1 MKILVTVGTRPEII
15 RLSSIIKALSDS
27 NIFELILVHTG
38 QNYDYELN
46 EVFFDDLGLGK
57 PNYFL
62 NAVMNT
68 PVETVG
74 KCIIEIDRVLD
85 KEKPDAF
92 LVLGDT
98 NSCLTSYAAKR
109 RKIPVFH
116 MEAGNRCFD
125 ENVPEEIN
133 RRIVDSIADI
143 NLTYSHQAKEYLLRE
158 GHCPQTTIVVGSPM
172 FEVVNSVRE
181 KLSSRVL
188 VENGLEKGNYMLL
201 SFHRDE
207 NVSDKSV
214 LTNVVEA
221 ISELCDEF
229 KLKCLFSVHP
239 RTKKQLE
246 KFGISSDKIIFLKPL
261 GYVDYLSL
269 QINSRV
275 VLSDSGTI
283 NEESDILG
291 FRAVNLRRTN
301 ERPEASDFCVTPM
314 SGTDKEYLK
323 RTIQFVLMNK
333 KFSSRMVECYNRD
346 NVSDVVLGTILS
358 MTQFVNYYKWRK

>member
-74 KCIIEIDRVLD
+74 KCLIEIDRILD
-85 KEKPDAF
+85 DEKPDVF

-133 RRIVDSIADI
+133 RKIVDSIADV
-143 NLTYSHQAKEYLLRE
+143 NLTYSNQAKEYLVNE
-158 GHCPQTTIVVGSPM
+158 GHNPQTTFVVGSPM
-172 FEVVNSVRE
+172 YEVVNSVRQSLN
-181 KLSSRVL
+181 KKVLS
-188 VENGLEKGNYMLL
+188 NIGLEKDKYVLL

-207 NVSDKSV
+207 NVSDESV

-229 KLKCLFSVHP
+229 DLQCVFSVHP
-239 RTKKQLE
+239 RTRKQLE
-246 KFGISSDKIIFLKPL
+246 KFGIVNDKIIFLKPL
-261 GYVDYLSL
+261 GYIDYLSL
-269 QINSRV
+269 QVNSRV

-291 FRAVNLRRTN
+291 FKAVNLRRTN
-301 ERPEASDFCVTPM
+301 ERPEAADFCITPM

-323 RTIQFVLMNK
+323 RTIRFVLNNK
-333 KFSSRMVECYNRD
+333 NSSSGKVECYSRES
-346 NVSDVVLGTILS
+346 VSHVVLGTIIS
-358 MTQFVNYYKWRK
+358 MTQFVNHYTWRK

>member
-15 RLSSIIKALSDS
+15 RLSSILKAISDS

-46 EVFFDDLGLGK
+46 QVFFDDLGLSK

-74 KCIIEIDRVLD
+74 KCLIEIDRILD
-85 KEKPDAF
+85 KEKPDVF

-133 RRIVDSIADI
+133 RRIVDSIADV
-143 NLTYSHQAKEYLLRE
+143 NLTYSNQAKEYLVNE
-158 GHCPQTTIVVGSPM
+158 GHNPQTTLVVGSPM
-172 FEVVNSVRE
+172 YEVVNSVRQNLNN
-181 KLSSRVL
+181 KVL
-188 VENGLEKGNYMLL
+188 NKIGLEKDKYMLL

-221 ISELCDEF
+221 ISELTDE
-229 KLKCLFSVHP
+229 LAIKCVFSVHP
-239 RTKKQLE
+239 RTRKQLE
-246 KFGISSDKIIFLKPL
+246 KFGLVNDKIIYLKPL
-261 GYVDYLSL
+261 GYLDYLSL
-269 QINSRV
+269 QVNSRV

-283 NEESDILG
+283 NEEADILG
-291 FRAVNLRRTN
+291 FKAVNLRRTN
-301 ERPEASDFCVTPM
+301 ERPEASDFSVTPM
-314 SGTDKEYLK
+314 SGTNKNYLK
-323 RTIQFVLMNK
+323 RTVRFVVNNK
-333 KFSSRMVECYNRD
+333 SAKGKVECYTRD
-346 NVSDVVLGTILS
+346 NVSEVVLGTILS
-358 MTQFVNYYKWRK
+358 MTQFVNHYKWRK